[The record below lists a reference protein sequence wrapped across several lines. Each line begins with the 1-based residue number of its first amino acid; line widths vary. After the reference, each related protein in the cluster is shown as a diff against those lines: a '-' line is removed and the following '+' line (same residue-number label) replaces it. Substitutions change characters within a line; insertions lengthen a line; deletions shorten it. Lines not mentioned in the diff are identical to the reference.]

1 MPLGEI
7 LRKLMER
14 RIDHYRVP
22 YEDELSKSIELFLPS
37 EKIESIT
44 VSPILLV
51 TDRKPS
57 SLVSIAYALRLA
69 CALNSDILAMT
80 QGIHAEMIKKEA
92 KELNI
97 EVSLL
102 ESTQEQSIHQVLNT
116 IQTHKVG
123 LVIIPQ
129 RHELRNALQRNSPVS
144 VLVTRASQFKR
155 AG

>member
-57 SLVSIAYALRLA
+57 SLVSIAYALRFA
-69 CALNSDILAMT
+69 SALNSDILAMT
-80 QGIHAEMIKKEA
+80 QGIHSEMIKKEA
-92 KELNI
+92 RELNI

-102 ESTQEQSIHQVLNT
+102 ENTQEQSIHQVLNT
-116 IQTHKVG
+116 IQTYKIG

-155 AG
+155 AR

>member
-57 SLVSIAYALRLA
+57 SLVSIAYALRFA
-69 CALNSDILAMT
+69 SALNSDILAMT
-80 QGIHAEMIKKEA
+80 QGIHSEMIKKEA
-92 KELNI
+92 RELNI

-102 ESTQEQSIHQVLNT
+102 ENTQEQSIHQVLNT

-155 AG
+155 AR